1 MPYAQ
6 GYTVNG
12 DAYNASQEAVAG
24 YALTNVA
31 IFNGLT
37 SAASITDGVAGRTGD
52 VDKCGTSSTPIVAG
66 VGGAPA
72 TGGQM
77 NYHSLSICMQPST
90 WTSTT

>member
-12 DAYNASQEAVAG
+12 DAYTSSQEAVAG

-31 IFNGLT
+31 IFNALV
-37 SAASITDGVAGRTGD
+37 SSSSITDAVAGRTGD
-52 VDKCGTSSTPIVAG
+52 VDKCGTSSTPVVAG
-66 VGGAPA
+66 VNGAPA

-77 NYHSLSICMQPST
+77 NYHSLSLCM
-90 WTSTT
+90 